1 VAIQSVGDVLDLQP
15 SGAVIGPLACAV
27 FSQMLERPLRRRI
40 SASTGI
46 DPRNAAELRAAFEE
60 LDRVGREWINQ
71 TQRLISV
78 VPRLPRFST
87 EMASDSS
94 AEMINTKIAGEM
106 LRLSDSRIRQL
117 LRSGELPGRK
127 VGRRWLVRRTAVL
140 AYRAPRKAAA

>member
-1 VAIQSVGDVLDLQP
+1 VAVQQLDPGPLDV
-15 SGAVIGPLACAV
+15 VIGGMPAAV
-27 FSQMLERPLRRRI
+27 FASMLKMPLRRRI
-40 SASTGI
+40 SAATGI

-94 AEMINTKIAGEM
+94 ADMINTKIAGEM